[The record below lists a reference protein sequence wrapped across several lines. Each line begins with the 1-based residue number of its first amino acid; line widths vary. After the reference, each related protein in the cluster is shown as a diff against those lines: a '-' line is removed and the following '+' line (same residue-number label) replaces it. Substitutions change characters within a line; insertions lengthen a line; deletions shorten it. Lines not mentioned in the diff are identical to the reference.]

1 MPTRLSGYEIVIIFQ
16 LLFSLLLVSYVL
28 RLRDELRM
36 LTRWIDGQLNAE
48 IPATIGLAKPCRALS
63 AHGAGWQTGAR
74 GRPPARSLNLR
85 RQLGA
90 IIVAAKGQAGAAPAG
105 AGR

>member
-63 AHGAGWQTGAR
+63 AHGAGHRLRPGITLPAIGERIQASIGEPLSLTG
-74 GRPPARSLNLR
+74 
-85 RQLGA
+85 
-90 IIVAAKGQAGAAPAG
+90 
-105 AGR
+105 